1 MSEPL
6 IVSDPRVMMGKPVVA
21 GTRITVD
28 LILEKLGTG
37 ESIDAVLE
45 AHPRL
50 TRDAV
55 LAALRFAA
63 QALRAEVSTP
73 SLLAPREPVR
83 R

>member
-6 IVSDPRVMMGKPVVA
+6 IVSDPRVMMGKPVVM

-28 LILEKLGTG
+28 LVLEKLGSG
-37 ESIDAVLE
+37 ESIEAMLE

-50 TRDAV
+50 TREGV

-63 QALRAEVSTP
+63 QALRAEVVYPIDARS
-73 SLLAPREPVR
+73 A
-83 R
+83 